1 MYNRSMSTLLNAHM
15 SESFNYIHL
24 W

>member
-1 MYNRSMSTLLNAHM
+1 MYNRIMSTLLNAHM